1 MKGKEGH
8 PFSVPFGFRPRG
20 ELLFATSPSNGT
32 LARTTR
38 RLTFEIVVTETMNSL
53 ASSL

>member
-8 PFSVPFGFRPRG
+8 PYSVPFGFRPGG

-38 RLTFEIVVTETMNSL
+38 RLSFEIVVAEISNFL
-53 ASSL
+53 ASAS